1 MKKTQAVSNFFC
13 KLVESIALIIAILAI
28 VVIIGWIIGN
38 SSLTRIIPHGGNMKF
53 WTAFL
58 FFLSSI
64 GLYNICHIIK
74 SESDISS
81 VVLPGVSLVISITL
95 VSILASKIYLDPF
108 ISIENIFVHLGDA
121 KSSLGSGLVAYPTL
135 LSFGLFAIAC
145 IVVLFKFDL
154 RLLILKILGI
164 AMMTFPLIIILGIIF
179 NNSFLISFQRNV
191 GVPTTSYL
199 SALGFVL
206 LGTGLFVISYAKK
219 LIIKQ

>member
-1 MKKTQAVSNFFC
+1 MEKTQAVSNFFC

-38 SSLTRIIPHGGNMKF
+38 SSLTRIIPYGGNMKF

-58 FFLSSI
+58 FFFSSI

-108 ISIENIFVHLGDA
+108 ISIENIFVHSGEPESL
-121 KSSLGSGLVAYPTL
+121 LGSGLVAYPTL
-135 LSFGLFAIAC
+135 TSFGLFATAC
-145 IVVLFKFDL
+145 IIVLFKFDL
-154 RLLILKILGI
+154 RLLVLKILGI
-164 AMMTFPLIIILGIIF
+164 AMMIFPSIIILGIIF
-179 NNSFLISFQRNV
+179 NNSFLISFQKNV
-191 GVPTTSYL
+191 GTPATSYL